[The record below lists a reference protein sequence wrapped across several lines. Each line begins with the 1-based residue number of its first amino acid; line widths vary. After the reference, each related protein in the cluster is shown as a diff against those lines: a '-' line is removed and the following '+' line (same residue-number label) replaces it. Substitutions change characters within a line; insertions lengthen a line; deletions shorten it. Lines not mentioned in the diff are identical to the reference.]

1 MPWILPSCCNSGVH
15 ASPLCHSQ
23 AYPPFLNGHF
33 QPAHWIPILDGKLL
47 QVCSSILS
55 FMIKDWFR
63 CALGLSPT

>member
-33 QPAHWIPILDGKLL
+33 QPAHWIPILDGKFAASL
-47 QVCSSILS
+47 
-55 FMIKDWFR
+55 
-63 CALGLSPT
+63 